1 MFGIGKKKV
10 LMVPLWLNWGPL
22 ATIKRLFKSSLI
34 WVAPGATEGIISEGM
49 LIEGMLIEGMLIEG
63 MLIEGMLIEGMLFEG
78 MLIEGMLF
86 EGMLFEGMWPSFKEG
101 HVRFPTQGLPSNLCL
116 IIDVEDKRGTL

>member
-34 WVAPGATEGIISEGM
+34 WVAPGATEGIIP
-49 LIEGMLIEGMLIEG
+49 EGMLIEGMLIEG

-86 EGMLFEGMWPSFKEG
+86 EGMLLEGMWPSFKEG

-116 IIDVEDKRGTL
+116 IIDVEDKRETL

>member
-1 MFGIGKKKV
+1 MFGKGKKKV
-10 LMVPLWLNWGPL
+10 LMVPLWGPL

-34 WVAPGATEGIISEGM
+34 WVAPGATEGIIPEGM

-86 EGMLFEGMWPSFKEG
+86 EGMLFVGMWPSFKKG

-116 IIDVEDKRGTL
+116 IIDVEDKRETL